1 MKNKEKK
8 DLTEEKVEEKETVEE
23 NPLSKEL
30 EELKE
35 KYIKAEQEYEKA
47 DKEKEE
53 WKNKYYSAF
62 ADMSNLRKQVEREN
76 ADFKKYCSQSLIE
89 ELIPTLDSFEYAL
102 KNEPTDEALKNYLQG
117 FKMIHSKLLNTLKQI
132 GVEVID
138 PKVGDEYD
146 PHSMQAYSTVEGD
159 EDNKV
164 AEIFT
169 KGYKLADHLIRPAG
183 VIVTAKKQE
192 VKEDKK
198 AENN

>member
-1 MKNKEKK
+1 MKDKEKK

-23 NPLSKEL
+23 NPLLKEL

-35 KYIKAEQEYEKA
+35 KYIKAEHEYEKA

-198 AENN
+198 TENN